1 MQTWVSVTLKFD
13 NNVCVDLLWWPKF
26 LLYILELFSHH
37 FWHKLWR
44 SDFYFNFNLF
54 WLSVGSPISP
64 DVRPGS
70 GSGRAKI
77 LSQFWAS
84 LSKQNLFRMLTGC
97 QKDRTTCQKTD
108 WQTDRLTE
116 RQIEDKTTFQLS
128 YQNKVVQNVNRMSE
142 SQSDRQKDIHYT
154 VRQADRVTERQN
166 DSIALWQNSRPAGQ
180 LKSPLLFKNSVLS
193 LNLCCL
199 LWFSIQDRNPWL
211 ELLIKLIFKLT

>member
-26 LLYILELFSHH
+26 LLYILELFSHQ

-77 LSQFWAS
+77 LSQFWAK
-84 LSKQNLFRMLTGC
+84 LSKEKLFRMSTGC
-97 QKDRTTCQKTD
+97 QKTIFQYVNMFVCQ
-108 WQTDRLTE
+108 
-116 RQIEDKTTFQLS
+116 
-128 YQNKVVQNVNRMSE
+128 YVNMSVCQYVNMLE
-142 SQSDRQKDIHYT
+142 W
-154 VRQADRVTERQN
+154 N
-166 DSIALWQNSRPAGQ
+166 
-180 LKSPLLFKNSVLS
+180 
-193 LNLCCL
+193 
-199 LWFSIQDRNPWL
+199 FSA
-211 ELLIKLIFKLT
+211 